1 MAEAPSPH
9 DALKRDTAPPDSWR
23 KSLSFRLLLL
33 TLGVVLVV
41 EALIYLPGIAS
52 YRNAWLGERL
62 SQARTLAALI
72 EKSPADSLPPAAIQE
87 VLDAAEIST
96 IALRIENTRR
106 LIASVET
113 PRMVAYEIDLRWTN
127 ILRDIMSTF
136 NILLRGDGRTVRV
149 IGPPPRGGDFVEI
162 VLHETPMRAALKRFS
177 WMILRDS
184 LSIAFLTALAVYA
197 ALNGLIV
204 APVRRLAQAVSRFRE
219 HPESAATLL
228 EESRRPDELGEL
240 ERNLA
245 RMQASLRDELRQRE
259 HLAQLGLAV
268 AKINHDLRNM
278 LSSAQLLADRLGSLP
293 DENVQRF
300 VPRLV
305 DALDRAIRFCQ
316 SALTYGRAEERPPR
330 LEALD
335 LLPFLT
341 ELAAQ
346 LLLDETTS
354 PALVL
359 DVPKE
364 LKALADPEQLSR
376 VLTNLIRN
384 ARAALEASE
393 NAPAEGTRIV
403 LQAAAG
409 APAPGREARPPV
421 TITLTDN
428 GPGVPPAVRERL
440 FQPFSGSAARGGTGL
455 GLAIAIELVR
465 GMGGTLRHESPE
477 AGGARFVLGLPAA

>member
-1 MAEAPSPH
+1 MVTPAAP
-9 DALKRDTAPPDSWR
+9 DERPPPAQDRWR

-33 TLGVVLVV
+33 TLAVVLLV

-52 YRNAWLGERL
+52 YRNAWIGERL

-72 EKSPADSLPPAAIQE
+72 EKAPPDSLPPALIQE
-87 VLDAAEIST
+87 VLDATEIST

-113 PRMVAYEIDLRWTN
+113 PRMVAYEIDLRQTN
-127 ILRDIMSTF
+127 IARDIMGTF
-136 NILLRGDGRTVRV
+136 NILLRGDGRTLRV

-162 VLHETPMRAALKRFS
+162 VLHEAPLRAALTRFS

-184 LSIAFLTALAVYA
+184 LVISLITAIAVYA

-228 EESRRPDELGEL
+228 AESRRADELGDL

-245 RMQASLRDELRQRE
+245 RMQTSLRDELRQRE

-300 VPRLV
+300 VPRLL

-316 SALTYGRAEERPPR
+316 SALTYGRAEERAAR
-330 LEALD
+330 LEPLALR
-335 LLPFLT
+335 PFIE
-341 ELAAQ
+341 ELAGQ
-346 LLLDETTS
+346 LLLDETTT
-354 PALVL
+354 PALL
-359 DVPKE
+359 SDVPAG
-364 LKALADPEQLSR
+364 LSVLADPEQLAR

-384 ARAALEASE
+384 ARAALEG
-393 NAPAEGTRIV
+393 NDPPPAGGARIALAARAVAGNGEGAT
-403 LQAAAG
+403 
-409 APAPGREARPPV
+409 V
-421 TITLTDN
+421 TLTLTDN
-428 GPGVPPAVRERL
+428 GPGVPAAVRERL

-455 GLAIAIELVR
+455 GLAIAGELVR
-465 GMGGTLRHESPE
+465 GMGGSLHHEAPE
-477 AGGARFVLGLPAA
+477 AGGARFVLSLPAA